1 MGAHDTVLKNC
12 SGVPTWIAS
21 ALSCPF
27 IIGDKGPAGGKVFY
41 LFDSTGESGLE
52 AAPTDQSSGIAWE
65 CWGTVVGATGT
76 AIGTGIDNTNA
87 IISLCPTG
95 NAASIAADYSVNGFS
110 DWYLPSKDEL
120 ELLKAQKTVVGGFA
134 DSGYWTSSDWASNYV
149 HIIDF
154 SDGSWDP
161 IGGGQHPTTYYKAG
175 ILPIRAIRKFGR

>member
-1 MGAHDTVLKNC
+1 MTRVQPVVKFSIFSIRPVRA
-12 SGVPTWIAS
+12 
-21 ALSCPF
+21 
-27 IIGDKGPAGGKVFY
+27 
-41 LFDSTGESGLE
+41 DSKRRLLINQVELLGNVG
-52 AAPTDQSSGIAWE
+52 
-65 CWGTVVGATGT
+65 GTVVGATGT
-76 AIGTGIDNTNA
+76 AIGTGIDNTNS